1 MAEEKND
8 TAAVYDA
15 LRCDLIHLLME
26 HRSQGLFT
34 RVTEGTDQA
43 RSLFLFDLTGSI
55 ADNPDCGLP
64 EERPKGS
71 TLRLLPTL
79 EPLPAPSSIAAFS
92 QAANTP
98 PLQEL
103 RNRNGARCNAAKSY
117 AARYDEDPRIAA
129 RIEMCFGLDAIHP
142 KDRIAACAAYA
153 RALPFLSGAKSKDA
167 QLDLDRAV
175 RTNRELGC

>member
-1 MAEEKND
+1 M
-8 TAAVYDA
+8 
-15 LRCDLIHLLME
+15 
-26 HRSQGLFT
+26 
-34 RVTEGTDQA
+34 TEGTDQA

-55 ADNPDCGLP
+55 ADILIAAY
-64 EERPKGS
+64 PKKDQKAYAAA
-71 TLRLLPTL
+71 LPTL

-129 RIEMCFGLDAIHP
+129 RIEMCFGLDALYR

-175 RTNRELGC
+175 RTNRELGCIGLSEPYTLSLIFPHRR